1 MRKWIRWWGLAAFI
15 LIILL
20 VLGVWYLLA
29 DRIIENNI
37 EKTGEYIVGAKV
49 EVGKADLTL
58 MPLGISLN
66 NLKVADPNSPM
77 QNLIDVEAISFHL
90 DEKYIFERKVI
101 IKDMVVEGL
110 KFNTER
116 QKSGEIRGSEP
127 LTVKHAIDDFILPLL
142 DLSQLSTFVEQEQLQ
157 SIDGLIAVS
166 QDIKRV
172 ESEWKSAIRTMPNM
186 EDMHEYRNRTNVII
200 ADIKDN
206 IVTGL
211 ITHARGIKR
220 LKEELDRDIEDIK
233 INKKAMSIDLD
244 SLKTKN
250 KRGLNFIEK
259 DLAKLR
265 NKYTPDIHGFK
276 NFSKYIF
283 KDDVLRQIDEG
294 LLWYNKLETLFSYA
308 HKKLKYDYYGSEPI
322 LFDGIDVQF
331 TEHDPKPSFFIELAK
346 LSFEQGIGNLS
357 GEITNFTTQQNI
369 SGLPTSIKLA
379 GSNLDFAESIIF
391 SGSINHVFTENVK
404 DNISLVIKKQKI
416 NKTEYQI
423 IDKWGLT
430 IDKGSV
436 DKIFVVNIRNGN
448 VDGQLKLNFI
458 GTSIRS
464 NYLGNRNILINS
476 IDSVITKI
484 SDFYVDIDISGTHGN
499 YNTTIKSNLDNI
511 VDNAVRNIVKNEA
524 MKVNNT
530 ITQIINDKKE
540 GLVNDIEFEIEQ
552 LTSEMSKVDGILAEA
567 RKILKE
573 LL

>member
-1 MRKWIRWWGLAAFI
+1 MRKWVRWWGLAAFI

-20 VLGVWYLLA
+20 VSGVWYLLA
-29 DRIIENNI
+29 DRIIANNI

-49 EVGKADLTL
+49 EVGKAELTL

-66 NLKVADPNSPM
+66 NLKVADANSPM
-77 QNLIDVEAISFHL
+77 QNLIDVEEISFHL
-90 DEKYIFERKVI
+90 DGKYLFERKVI

-116 QKSGEIRGSEP
+116 QQSGEIRGAEP
-127 LTVKHAIDDFILPLL
+127 FTVKHAIDDFIIPLL
-142 DLSQLSTFVEQEQLQ
+142 DLSQLSTFVEQEQLK
-157 SIDGLIAVS
+157 SIDGLFAVL

-172 ESEWKSAIRTMPNM
+172 ESEWKAAIRTMPNM

-200 ADIKDN
+200 DDIKEN
-206 IVTGL
+206 KVTG
-211 ITHARGIKR
+211 IIAHARGIKR

-233 INKKAMSIDLD
+233 INKIAMSIDLD
-244 SLKTKN
+244 SLKTK
-250 KRGLNFIEK
+250 KDRGLGFIEK
-259 DLAKLR
+259 DIAKLR
-265 NKYTPDIHGFK
+265 NKYTPDVQGFK

-283 KDDVLRQIDEG
+283 KDDILHQIDEG
-294 LLWYNKLETLFSYA
+294 LLWYNKLEPIFSYA
-308 HKKLKYDYYGSEPI
+308 YKKLKNDYYGSEPI

-346 LSFEQGIGNLS
+346 LSFEQGVGNLS

-391 SGSINHVFTENVK
+391 SGSINHVITENVK

-430 IDKGSV
+430 IDNGSV
-436 DKIFVVNIRNGN
+436 DKIFDVNIRNGN
-448 VDGQLKLNFI
+448 MDGKLKLNFI

-484 SDFYVDIDISGTHGN
+484 SDFYIDIDISGTPGN
-499 YNTTIKSNLDNI
+499 YNTTIQSNLDNI

-530 ITQIINDKKE
+530 ITHVINNKKE
-540 GLVNDIEFEIEQ
+540 GLVKDIEFEIKQ
-552 LTSEMSKVDGILAEA
+552 LTSELTKVDDIL
-567 RKILKE
+567 
-573 LL
+573 